1 MRTHDSS
8 GFGTRLDALNRYKEF
23 NKPRIQRVVSS
34 KHKTHQKRRIQTQ
47 NAREE
52 REDEYSAHIDDLNKI
67 SFINFRG
74 IHLYKARAIRPSSY
88 PLKLRD

>member
-1 MRTHDSS
+1 M
-8 GFGTRLDALNRYKEF
+8 GFSPPNTRHTKRGEF
-23 NKPRIQRVVSS
+23 E
-34 KHKTHQKRRIQTQ
+34 TQ

-52 REDEYSAHIDDLNKI
+52 GEDEYSAHIDDLNNI

-74 IHLYKARAIRPSSY
+74 IHLYKARAICPSSY

>member
-1 MRTHDSS
+1 MHRNHH
-8 GFGTRLDALNRYKEF
+8 KEF
-23 NKPRIQRVVSS
+23 GKTRIHGLDSS
-34 KHKTHQKRRIQTQ
+34 KHEASQKRRNQTQ

-52 REDEYSAHIDDLNKI
+52 GENEYSAHIDDLNKI

-88 PLKLRD
+88 PLKIERLAKP

>member
-1 MRTHDSS
+1 MDQNHHIESS
-8 GFGTRLDALNRYKEF
+8 EPQIHGVF
-23 NKPRIQRVVSS
+23 SS
-34 KHKTHQKRRIQTQ
+34 KHKAHKKRRIQTQ
-47 NAREE
+47 NAKEKG
-52 REDEYSAHIDDLNKI
+52 EDEYSAYIDDLNKI